1 MKHWTLVV
9 ALLLAGC
16 GAGGD
21 DASNGDAT
29 PSPVAQVRT
38 AVAVADTSDGTV
50 SVYGEA
56 EPGPASMH
64 ALTVPAEAI
73 VATIAAPTGTAVS
86 AGQAV
91 ATLRPSPATRAAIA
105 KAASDARLAD
115 AAYARAR
122 RMRADGL
129 MSDADVETARAAA
142 ASAEATLANL
152 GITGAVLTLRAPVAG
167 TVQGLTAKPG
177 DQLAPGT
184 TLATIGARGDVRA
197 RFGIDP
203 SLATRVHAGEAIH
216 VALLDGSHDASVP
229 VTGVDPLLDPTTRLA
244 SVYVRLP
251 AGFGVNAGT
260 PLRATIAT
268 GPAQAGV
275 SIPYAALLDDGGRS
289 YVFVVRGGL
298 AKSVDVSPGS
308 SASDRIQILKGIR
321 PGDRVVVEGGTA
333 LEDGMKVT
341 ERAGTTR

>member
-1 MKHWTLVV
+1 MKHWTLGI
-9 ALLLAGC
+9 AFLLAGC
-16 GAGGD
+16 SAGGD
-21 DASNGDAT
+21 DASNSDAT
-29 PSPVAQVRT
+29 PPPVARVRT
-38 AVAVADTSDGTV
+38 AVAVADTANGAI
-50 SVYGEA
+50 SVYGAA

-64 ALTVPAEAI
+64 TLTVPAEAI
-73 VATIAAPTGTAVS
+73 VSAITAPTGTAVS

-91 ATLRPSPATRAAIA
+91 ATLRPSLATRAAIA
-105 KAASDARLAD
+105 KAASDARAAD

-142 ASAEATLANL
+142 TSADAARANL
-152 GITGAVLTLRAPVAG
+152 GISGAALTLRAPVAG
-167 TVQGLTAKPG
+167 TVQGLTAKAG
-177 DQLAPGT
+177 DQLAAGT
-184 TLATIGARGDVRA
+184 ALATIGTRGDVRA

-203 SLATRVHAGEAIH
+203 SLATRVHAGETIH
-216 VALLDGSHDASVP
+216 VELLDGSHGTSVS
-229 VTGVDPLLDPTTRLA
+229 VIGVDPMLDPTTRLA
-244 SVYVRLP
+244 SVYVQLP
-251 AGFGVNAGT
+251 AGFSASAGT

-289 YVFVVRGGL
+289 YVFVVRGGV

-308 SASDRIQILKGIR
+308 STADSIQILKGIQ

-341 ERAGTTR
+341 ERAGATR